1 MHLLTGLVLKQPGLM
16 FRLSVLGTQGS
27 LIELHTYNYCQVLDG
42 YTAFDDSMKI
52 LFKIWMYFL
61 LQEYLLLSL
70 QYCTPSVQSSVI
82 DLLDISKK
90 KQ

>member
-1 MHLLTGLVLKQPGLM
+1 MHLLTALVLKQPGLM

-27 LIELHTYNYCQVLDG
+27 LIELHTYKVLDG
-42 YTAFDDSMKI
+42 YTFDDSMKI